1 MKKILGLGGYRFFG
15 WLISRSSVTE
25 DVGNVTAQQT
35 DAGRR

>member
-1 MKKILGLGGYRFFG
+1 MKKILGLGGYGIFG

-25 DVGNVTAQQT
+25 DVGNVTAQQA